1 MQAAGRT
8 EHSRGLAD
16 HLQRYWEYLVSK
28 PACLYG
34 ALVLITAALFAM
46 YRPLEQ
52 RVGGDPAVYDYIAQC
67 ILRGQIPYRDVVD
80 IKGPGSYYITAAA
93 MWLGRWIGLRDVLA
107 DRVAHG
113 LMLAMLLAAVFKVA
127 IEYLDSWIAGVL
139 ACFFIVMSSAFMY
152 WMALG
157 AQPKL
162 PMAIFGLLSLLM
174 IKRNK
179 PFWAGVFSMLSC
191 LCWQPGLLF
200 AGTAFL
206 VMSGYLTRW
215 RNPGLLWLAVG
226 AALPLAAV
234 LVYLGYLGALP
245 YFWAYAIQYNY
256 SVFGPSATK
265 PPAAAMTHFF
275 KVSNRVL
282 GPLIIGFAIAAA
294 GWAAFVF
301 QQIRAKRQ
309 WSSLGPTDFLK
320 DAIAIPPLVYFIFCL
335 VNFQGGPDLV
345 LFFPFAGIFAAF
357 FVVERLNVRGP
368 RLTGRGDQVAGR
380 WIPLTIAALMLAV
393 AFEQGLIAWRSGSGF
408 FKSQDAAIKSIGAL
422 LGPEDKIYVHG
433 SVELLVLLNR
443 PNMNPYVFVDW
454 GMDDFIAKKWYGG
467 SFDKILEEM
476 ESQNPKIVSL
486 SRLGRVNHGA
496 DLERWASDHYDL
508 KSVGGYEVFESRPG
522 Q

>member
-34 ALVLITAALFAM
+34 ALFLITAALFAM

-162 PMAIFGLLSLLM
+162 SMAIFGLLCLLM

-179 PFWAGVFSMLSC
+179 PFWAGVF
-191 LCWQPGLLF
+191 
-200 AGTAFL
+200 
-206 VMSGYLTRW
+206 
-215 RNPGLLWLAVG
+215 
-226 AALPLAAV
+226 
-234 LVYLGYLGALP
+234 
-245 YFWAYAIQYNY
+245 
-256 SVFGPSATK
+256 
-265 PPAAAMTHFF
+265 
-275 KVSNRVL
+275 
-282 GPLIIGFAIAAA
+282 
-294 GWAAFVF
+294 
-301 QQIRAKRQ
+301 
-309 WSSLGPTDFLK
+309 
-320 DAIAIPPLVYFIFCL
+320 
-335 VNFQGGPDLV
+335 
-345 LFFPFAGIFAAF
+345 
-357 FVVERLNVRGP
+357 
-368 RLTGRGDQVAGR
+368 
-380 WIPLTIAALMLAV
+380 
-393 AFEQGLIAWRSGSGF
+393 
-408 FKSQDAAIKSIGAL
+408 
-422 LGPEDKIYVHG
+422 
-433 SVELLVLLNR
+433 
-443 PNMNPYVFVDW
+443 
-454 GMDDFIAKKWYGG
+454 
-467 SFDKILEEM
+467 
-476 ESQNPKIVSL
+476 
-486 SRLGRVNHGA
+486 
-496 DLERWASDHYDL
+496 
-508 KSVGGYEVFESRPG
+508 
-522 Q
+522 